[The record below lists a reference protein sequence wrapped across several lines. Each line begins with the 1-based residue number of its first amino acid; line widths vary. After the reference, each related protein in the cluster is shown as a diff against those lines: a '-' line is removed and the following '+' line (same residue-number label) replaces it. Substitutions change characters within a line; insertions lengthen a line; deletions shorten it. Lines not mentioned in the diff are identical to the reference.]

1 MYLLIFNIIK
11 HRLQVCMSIIYVECG
26 AWALAGPEGQQKI
39 PVPDKILDTTAWN
52 QTLLSRQIIYLL
64 FRFNFT
70 SIHNE
75 IPVRNPTY
83 KWPKWIT
90 SNKCLI
96 EEKVVVI
103 PTFLRYEWLN
113 DWFKTHHIKLIK
125 ESRQVCLLVMSR
137 CICLPE
143 KKKNVYQ
150 NCKYL
155 LHQFSCFYQLKT
167 IKQ

>member
-125 ESRQVCLLVMSR
+125 ESCQVCLLVISR

-143 KKKNVYQ
+143 KKKMW
-150 NCKYL
+150 
-155 LHQFSCFYQLKT
+155 
-167 IKQ
+167 IKIVNIYYTSSHAFIN